1 MSKPTEK
8 TIYYNVPQNQQHRL
22 SLYVLF
28 NNFKDARKC
37 ITEFIQNSLKQKYT
51 KAWKYIKSYLIIILI
66 FHYRITII
74 TYITGQLGNLLS
86 QLALTATVWKL
97 LIKLTK

>member
-1 MSKPTEK
+1 MYHKISNTV
-8 TIYYNVPQNQQHRL
+8 Y
-22 SLYVLF
+22 LYM
-28 NNFKDARKC
+28 FKDARKC
-37 ITEFIQNSLKQKYT
+37 ITEFIQNCLKQKYT
-51 KAWKYIKSYLIIILI
+51 KAWKYIKSYLINILI

-74 TYITGQLGNLLS
+74 TYITGYLGNLLS